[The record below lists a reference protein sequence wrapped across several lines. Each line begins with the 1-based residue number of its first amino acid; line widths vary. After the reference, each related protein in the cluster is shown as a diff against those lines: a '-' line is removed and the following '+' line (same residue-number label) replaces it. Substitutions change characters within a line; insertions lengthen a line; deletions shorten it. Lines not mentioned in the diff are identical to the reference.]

1 MVGKVEEVVVV
12 VRVGNVEKGGV
23 GELGSGAVV
32 VVVRV
37 GKVEKGGVGE
47 LGSGAVVVVV
57 RVGNVEEGGVGE
69 LGSGAV
75 VVVVRVGKAEQG
87 SASSVSALRIVETC
101 SCDTRLLS
109 TSTAGKGLVAF
120 RGTGESC
127 RCGTSLLSTS
137 ARRGSSASDGI
148 TEYGCKGAACCGT
161 SI

>member
-1 MVGKVEEVVVV
+1 MAG
-12 VRVGNVEKGGV
+12 VRVGV
-23 GELGSGAVV
+23 GETSELGSRAGVAG
-32 VVVRV
+32 VRV
-37 GKVEKGGVGE
+37 GKVEEGE
-47 LGSGAVVVVV
+47 ESGLGSGAVVVVV

-69 LGSGAV
+69 LGSGA

>member
-1 MVGKVEEVVVV
+1 MAEV
-12 VRVGNVEKGGV
+12 RGGNVE
-23 GELGSGAVV
+23 EW
-32 VVVRV
+32 
-37 GKVEKGGVGE
+37 GVGE

-69 LGSGAV
+69 LGSGA

-137 ARRGSSASDGI
+137 ARRGSSASEGM
-148 TEYGCKGAACCGT
+148 TSMAAKARRAAAPPFEALHWPQRVSWGLLVAWTFCVSYRGQF
-161 SI
+161 

>member
-1 MVGKVEEVVVV
+1 MLFARAVLGKVEEVVVV

-32 VVVRV
+32 VVV
-37 GKVEKGGVGE
+37 
-47 LGSGAVVVVV
+47 VV

-69 LGSGAV
+69 LGSGSV
-75 VVVVRVGKAEQG
+75 VMVVRVGKAEQG